1 MTRTSLWTFTLL
13 VAMALGVNLVL
24 LSPKVAETAEE
35 AVRTRLATASN
46 AFRAQV
52 DLADARLTPRVAAA
66 APDLI
71 DALKPPADPTLPV
84 PKPDEKAL
92 RAAAAAAQP
101 VEPDLLIV
109 ATGDGAALSRRG
121 KPAAL
126 VDDVKALPLVK
137 AMLDGGAGGPAF
149 VTFEGQLFRVQGA
162 KISGSAGVVVI
173 GQLYDDKLAALLR
186 SMIDADISLIKD
198 DAVVASSMPV
208 AKRPALAA
216 WSKNPTQGWG
226 TLPLRLKLLGSSL
239 DGKLPIGAPHYEARA
254 VRQPLGSGV
263 MAVLSVPVFAYFGW
277 IGRYQAYYGIG
288 FICFL
293 IVALI
298 LALAPGP
305 KAPEPKT
312 VTVRQPVV
320 PKSVEEA
327 ASRAAATLA
336 GANDPEARPAAPE
349 DVPWGSPPDHM
360 PPMIRSHPELE
371 VAGQGPVDLPD
382 EGAHSQAAH
391 AVAAAWGDQLSAPPA
406 PAFALHPPVTPPRP
420 PARPAGGDDAE
431 PTIGKPATPAGSAA
445 LAGAGNEP
453 KPKPAD
459 FSFAGLLDEAKG
471 SAAAAAPSQQPSL
484 SQDFPDRTNPGGP
497 SPELLARSR
506 DVAADPGVFPG
517 DEPTRIE
524 PVSAALLDKLRE
536 KDEPAA
542 DWAAL
547 ETPNAPLPSV
557 AAAGPAGAHHAWS
570 ALAPPSDNHAA
581 AEARA
586 AADAADQAEL
596 AAAEAAVAADEAA
609 AAKLSA
615 EMDAASAAED
625 AAAAQVAAE
634 QAAAAAAAAAPANAN
649 VTLSDFSFTRPAD
662 ADPDEAHFQETFQ
675 KFLDLRKQTGE
686 AASQVSY
693 DRFAAKLRK
702 NREDLLAKHHAKG
715 VRFSVYVKDGRAAI
729 KAAAVR

>member
-1 MTRTSLWTFTLL
+1 MTRTSLWTFTFL

-24 LSPKVAETAEE
+24 LTPKVSQMAEE
-35 AVRTRLATASN
+35 TVRTRLATASN

-66 APDLI
+66 APELI

-109 ATGDGAALSRRG
+109 ATGDGAAISRRG

-126 VDDVKALPLVK
+126 VDDVKTLPLVK
-137 AMLDGGAGGPAF
+137 AMLDGGSGGPAF
-149 VTFEGQLFRVQGA
+149 VQFDGQLFRAQGA
-162 KISGSAGVVVI
+162 KISGSVGVVVI
-173 GQLYDDKLAALLR
+173 GQLYDDKLAAMLR
-186 SMIDADISLIKD
+186 SMIDADVSLLKD
-198 DAVVASSMPV
+198 DNVVASSLPAV
-208 AKRPALAA
+208 RRPTLAA

-226 TLPLRLKLLGSSL
+226 TLQLRLMLVGSAL

-254 VRQPLGSGV
+254 VRQPLEGGV
-263 MAVLSVPVFAYFGW
+263 MAVLSVPVSAHFGW

-312 VTVRQPVV
+312 VTVQQEVV

-336 GANDPEARPAAPE
+336 GANDPEARPAAPQ
-349 DVPWGSPPDHM
+349 DVPWGSPPDSL
-360 PPMIRSHPELE
+360 PPPAIRSNPELDAAPAPIE
-371 VAGQGPVDLPD
+371 LPD
-382 EGAHSQAAH
+382 EGGAQAAH
-391 AVAAAWGDQLSAPPA
+391 AAAAAWGDQPA
-406 PAFALHPPVTPPRP
+406 VARGGFALHPPATPPS
-420 PARPAGGDDAE
+420 PAAGLADQGDE
-431 PTIGKPATPAGSAA
+431 PTIGVPSAPGSQ
-445 LAGAGNEP
+445 P

-471 SAAAAAPSQQPSL
+471 NAAAAARTAQPSL

-506 DVAADPGVFPG
+506 DAAAEPAVFPG

-542 DWAAL
+542 QDPW
-547 ETPNAPLPSV
+547 
-557 AAAGPAGAHHAWS
+557 G
-570 ALAPPSDNHAA
+570 ALAPPGDTDPAGASVATATAA
-581 AEARA
+581 AEATA
-586 AADAADQAEL
+586 AADQAEL
-596 AAAEAAVAADEAA
+596 AAAEAAVAADEASA
-609 AAKLSA
+609 ARLSA
-615 EMDAASAAED
+615 EMDAAD
-625 AAAAQVAAE
+625 AAS
-634 QAAAAAAAAAPANAN
+634 QAAAARAAAATAAALPANAN
-649 VTLSDFSFTRPAD
+649 VTLSDFSFTRPAGI
-662 ADPDEAHFQETFQ
+662 DPDEAHFQETFQ
-675 KFLDLRKQTGE
+675 RFLDLRKETGE
-686 AASQVSY
+686 SGVQVSY
-693 DRFAAKLRK
+693 DKFAAKLRK
-702 NREDLLAKHHAKG
+702 NRDDLLAKHQAKG